1 MGLLKTISSS
11 PFMNFFVLIFIVLLG
26 FNSSYS
32 RESAIE
38 AVDTENLRVCADP
51 SNLPFS
57 NEKGEGYENDIAKL
71 LGKKLNIPVVYEYF
85 PQVIGYV
92 RNTLNK
98 KKCDIIIGIT
108 SNNDLV
114 LNTVPYM
121 RWSYGMFYL
130 EDSGIEVDRPNH
142 PQLADL
148 TLGVQAGTPPTF
160 ILKRYNLM
168 GRVRPYNIAFDPRIA
183 VIGESMIQDMLD
195 GLVDILFM
203 SAPIAVYYLEKKGIK
218 YKFFPLET
226 TDQGWGRM
234 DYFTTMGVRD
244 GETDWKKKL
253 NKFIKENQKEI
264 DKILAKHNIPTLSL
278 RPGKRKKKDSTTE
291 ALIIENLEYK
301 GKSPIE

>member
-1 MGLLKTISSS
+1 MRTLAILV
-11 PFMNFFVLIFIVLLG
+11 FVLL
-26 FNSSYS
+26 FNFQVNS

-38 AVDTENLRVCADP
+38 AGDTQNRRVCADP

-57 NEKGEGYENDIAKL
+57 NENEEGFENDIAKL
-71 LGKKLNIPVVYEYF
+71 LGKKLDIPVVYEFF

-108 SNNDLV
+108 AGNDLV

-121 RWSYGMFYL
+121 RWSYGMIFL
-130 EDSGIEVDRPNH
+130 KDNGIDVDRPDH

-148 TLGVQAGTPPTF
+148 SIGVQAGTPPTF
-160 ILKRYNLM
+160 VLQRYNLM
-168 GRVRPYNIAFDPRIA
+168 SKVRPYNLTFDPRKA
-183 VIGESMIQDMLD
+183 VIGESMVQDLID

-203 SAPIAVYYLEKKGIK
+203 SGPIAVSYLEKKGFDSSK
-218 YKFFPLET
+218 YTFIPLET

-234 DYFTTMGVRD
+234 DYYTTMGVRD

-253 NKFIKENQKEI
+253 NRFIKENQNEI
-264 DKILAKHNIPTLSL
+264 DQILVKHNIPFLSL
-278 RPGKRKKKDSTTE
+278 RPGKRKKTDSTTD
-291 ALIIENLEYK
+291 ALIR
-301 GKSPIE
+301 GRAPVQ

>member
-1 MGLLKTISSS
+1 MLKILTILLLL
-11 PFMNFFVLIFIVLLG
+11 NFSASL
-26 FNSSYS
+26 SA

-57 NEKGEGYENDIAKL
+57 NENKEGYENDIANL
-71 LGKKLNIPVVYEYF
+71 LGEKLGIPVVYEFF

-108 SNNDLV
+108 ASNDLV

-130 EDSGIEVDRPNH
+130 KDNGIEVDRPNH

-148 TLGVQAGTPPTF
+148 SIGVQAGTPPTF
-160 ILKRYNLM
+160 ILQRYNLM
-168 GRVRPYNIAFDPRIA
+168 GRVRPYNLTFDPRKA
-183 VIGESMIQDMLD
+183 VIGESMIEDLID
-195 GLVDILFM
+195 GLIDIAFM
-203 SAPIAVYYLEKKGIK
+203 SGPIASHYLIKKGLDKSK
-218 YKFFPLET
+218 YVYIPLET
-226 TDQGWGRM
+226 TDQGWGKM
-234 DYFTTMGVRD
+234 DYYTTMGVRD

-253 NKFIKENQKEI
+253 NKFIKTNQKEI
-264 DKILAKHNIPTLSL
+264 DKILEKHNIPILSL
-278 RPGKRKKKDSTTE
+278 RPGKRKKAEESTTD
-291 ALIIENLEYK
+291 ALIK
-301 GKSPIE
+301 GRAPVR

>member
-1 MGLLKTISSS
+1 MRTLAFAILILSIS
-11 PFMNFFVLIFIVLLG
+11 FHVN
-26 FNSSYS
+26 S

-38 AVDTENLRVCADP
+38 AVDTQNLRVCADP

-57 NEKGEGYENDIAKL
+57 NENEEGFENDIAKL
-71 LGKKLNIPVVYEYF
+71 LGKKLDIPVVYEFF

-108 SNNDLV
+108 AGNDLV

-121 RWSYGMFYL
+121 RWSYGMIFL
-130 EDSGIEVDRPNH
+130 KDNGIDVDRPDH

-148 TLGVQAGTPPTF
+148 SIGVQAGTPPTF
-160 ILKRYNLM
+160 VLQRYNLM
-168 GRVRPYNIAFDPRIA
+168 SRVRPYNLTFDPRKA
-183 VIGESMIQDMLD
+183 VIGESMVQDLID

-203 SAPIAVYYLEKKGIK
+203 SGPIAVSYLEKKGYDSSK
-218 YKFFPLET
+218 YTFIPLET

-234 DYFTTMGVRD
+234 DYYTTMGVRD

-253 NKFIKENQKEI
+253 NKFIKENQNEI
-264 DKILAKHNIPTLSL
+264 DQILVKHNIPFLSL
-278 RPGKRKKKDSTTE
+278 RPGKRKKTDSTTD
-291 ALIIENLEYK
+291 ALIK
-301 GKSPIE
+301 GRAPVQ